1 MIFEQKDIVFQILD
15 VFPYYWFGPPR
26 NFPGAFD
33 TLSYKLKAD
42 MLYESKNQ
50 SIYIPD
56 HSVCYIPGSVV
67 TQCTG
72 TVNESISIHFKV
84 YNYSHDKIEKF
95 VPDDWEKYETLFKS
109 LLSCWTQKN
118 TAYRYKSAAILNSI
132 FSEFNKDTKYSE
144 SENQKI
150 LPSILYIKENM
161 FRKDFSL
168 TEAAK
173 KSMMSDTYFRKLFN
187 KEFNMSPKKYVITKR
202 MEYASS
208 LIMSK
213 YYSLQEI
220 ADMCGYADYKHFSV
234 EFKKHFL
241 ISPSHYYYPPDRP
254 EKEK

>member
-1 MIFEQKDIVFQILD
+1 
-15 VFPYYWFGPPR
+15 
-26 NFPGAFD
+26 
-33 TLSYKLKAD
+33 
-42 MLYESKNQ
+42 
-50 SIYIPD
+50 
-56 HSVCYIPGSVV
+56 
-67 TQCTG
+67 
-72 TVNESISIHFKV
+72 
-84 YNYSHDKIEKF
+84 
-95 VPDDWEKYETLFKS
+95 
-109 LLSCWTQKN
+109 
-118 TAYRYKSAAILNSI
+118 
-132 FSEFNKDTKYSE
+132 
-144 SENQKI
+144 
-150 LPSILYIKENM
+150 M

-213 YYSLQEI
+213 YYGLQEI

-254 EKEK
+254 KKE